1 MKRFLLASLAST
13 MLVPAAAQ
21 ASGFYVGDQ
30 SAKELARGFAGG
42 AVAADDPST
51 IYYNPAGMT
60 ELGQVDLSSTAA
72 LLWVHSHERDTGSTR
87 TVPGVPTAIPTGGN
101 SGGNPF
107 SQPTLVPSGFGV
119 FRVNDSPVWLG
130 LGISSAYA
138 AKDRYDPGFF
148 GRYDSTKSDV
158 KTVDITPS
166 IGIRLSDNVS
176 IGASAIIEQVDIKL
190 RNALPNASPLQP
202 DGQLAVSGDDM
213 SFGWDV
219 GILARAG
226 AARIGANY
234 RSHIKHELNGKYEVT
249 GLLAPLAAGNLGSF
263 ATAPLD
269 LADIATVSL
278 EYGVGK
284 RARIMATGKWFNW
297 SRFEQIA
304 ITPVLTGATQ
314 VSTQNYKDSWSGAVG
329 AEYDLSP
336 SLTLRAGGMYETT
349 PTIDEY
355 RDTRVPD
362 GDRTWA
368 TAGASFRPNHHMEV
382 SIGYAHVFVKDEP
395 VNRVSGFYE
404 GTPAAITAI
413 TRATSTNSADVLSTS
428 VRFRL

>member
-1 MKRFLLASLAST
+1 MKRFLLLALGTS
-13 MLVPAAAQ
+13 MLAPAAAH

-30 SAKELARGFAGG
+30 SAKEVGRAFSGG

-51 IYYNPAGMT
+51 IYYNPAGMP
-60 ELGQVDLSSTAA
+60 ELGQVDTSATAG

-87 TVPGVPTAIPTGGN
+87 TIPGVPTAVPTGGT

-107 SQPTLVPSGFGV
+107 AQPTLVPSGYAA
-119 FRVNDSPVWLG
+119 FRVNQSPVWIG
-130 LGISSAYA
+130 LGVSSAFA
-138 AKDRYDPGFF
+138 AKDEYADSFF

-158 KTVDITPS
+158 KTVDITPA

-176 IGASAIIEQVDIKL
+176 VGATAIIEQVDIKL

-202 DGQLAVSGDDM
+202 DGRLNVSGDDL
-213 SFGWDV
+213 SLGWDV
-219 GILARAG
+219 GILAKMGAG
-226 AARIGANY
+226 RIGANY
-234 RSHIKHELNGKYEVT
+234 RSHIKHELNGKYAVT
-249 GLLAPLAAGNLGSF
+249 GLLAPLSAGNLSSF

-269 LADIATVSL
+269 LPDIATVSVQ
-278 EYGVGK
+278 YGK

-297 SRFEQIA
+297 SRFNEIA

-329 AEYDLSP
+329 LEYDVAP
-336 SLTLRAGGMYETT
+336 ALTVRVGGMYETT
-349 PTIDEY
+349 PTVDAY

-368 TAGASFRPNHHMEV
+368 TAGASLRLNPHMEV
-382 SIGYAHVFVKDEP
+382 SLSYAHVFVTDEP
-395 VNRVSGFYE
+395 VNRVSHFYE

-413 TRATSTNSADVLSTS
+413 TRSVSTNSADVLSTS
-428 VRFRL
+428 VRLRL

>member
-1 MKRFLLASLAST
+1 MKRLLLASLATT

-30 SAKELARGFAGG
+30 SAKELGRGFGGG

-60 ELGQVDLSSTAA
+60 ELGQVDLSTTAG
-72 LLWVHSHERDTGSTR
+72 LLWVHSHEANNGSTR
-87 TVPGVPTAIPTGGN
+87 TVPGVATAVPTGGN

-107 SQPTLVPSGFGV
+107 TQPTLVPSGFGV
-119 FRVNDSPVWLG
+119 FRVNGSRVWVG
-130 LGISSAYA
+130 LGVSSSYA
-138 AKDRYDPGFF
+138 AKDRYNAGFF
-148 GRYDSTKSDV
+148 GRYDSISSDV
-158 KTVDITPS
+158 KTVDITPA
-166 IGIRLSDNVS
+166 IGIRLSDAVS
-176 IGASAIIEQVDIKL
+176 IGASAIISQADIKL

-202 DGQLAVSGDDM
+202 DGQLYVAGDDM

-219 GILARAG
+219 GILAKAG

-234 RSHIKHELNGKYEVT
+234 RSHIQHRLNGRYEVT
-249 GLLAPLAAGNLGSF
+249 GLLAPLAAGNIGSF

-269 LADIATVSL
+269 LPDIATVSL
-278 EYGVGK
+278 QYGK
-284 RARIMATGKWFNW
+284 RARVMATGKWFNW
-297 SRFEQIA
+297 SRFDRIA

-314 VSTQNYKDSWSGAVG
+314 VSTQNYKDSWSGALG
-329 AEYDLSP
+329 LEYDLSP
-336 SLTLRAGGMYETT
+336 VLTLRAGGMYETT
-349 PTIDEY
+349 PTVDAY

-368 TAGASFRPNHHMEV
+368 TGGASFRPNRHIEV
-382 SIGYAHVFVKDEP
+382 SLAYAHVFVTDET
-395 VNRVSGFYE
+395 VNRVSRFYE
-404 GTPAAITAI
+404 GTPAAITAV
-413 TRATSTNSADVLSTS
+413 TRATSTNSADVVSTS